1 MITYSTQLLEGASEP
16 IWTFP
21 TGDASLYV
29 GQAIDMLSRI
39 PDETVDCVWTDPP
52 YLLSNGGI
60 ICVAGRMVSVEV
72 VTKYRVND

>member
-60 ICVAGRMVSVEV
+60 TCVAGRMVSVEV